1 MHSLNSRSLFAGAF
15 IPALAATAFAQS
27 PSLEEKIAALE
38 KANAAAQ
45 AAAAQAQ
52 MAGDNAWMLVSAALV
67 LLMRG
72 ARVSASAIEQARREG
87 LDEGSLGAL

>member
-1 MHSLNSRSLFAGAF
+1 GDQAD
-15 IPALAATAFAQS
+15 LAAGRYD
-27 PSLEEKIAALE
+27 
-38 KANAAAQ
+38 AAAVEQ
-45 AAAAQAQ
+45 
-52 MAGDNAWMLVSAALV
+52 WLVDWSAPELMV